1 MPANRPPPAAIQQR
15 RAALDPPDAHFK
27 PPNRPFIASR
37 WRPRRCL
44 SIVHSSQS
52 TSTHNRHQEHIMNI
66 AKNMEAIFLTAVVLC
81 GAMSF
86 ASAAIPAHLDARAHH
101 TSVVDAGRMQV
112 VTVSAHRLSA
122 AQKASLAD

>member
-1 MPANRPPPAAIQQR
+1 
-15 RAALDPPDAHFK
+15 
-27 PPNRPFIASR
+27 
-37 WRPRRCL
+37 
-44 SIVHSSQS
+44 
-52 TSTHNRHQEHIMNI
+52 MNI

-86 ASAAIPAHLDARAHH
+86 ASAAIPAHLHSH
-101 TSVVDAGRMQV
+101 TNSAYVADAGQMQV